1 MAAPTILRPA
11 ATRTAAAGDELV
23 EYASRMLLE
32 RLEIRTGEAWRLAE
46 PARHAH
52 PLYGGWLVVDTAR
65 HSSVLVDDDTELV
78 AVIGRSRGTVLAVLH
93 LPAAASD
100 AA

>member
-1 MAAPTILRPA
+1 MAPTLLRPA

-23 EYASRMLLE
+23 EHATRLLLE
-32 RLEIRTGEAWRLAE
+32 RLEIRTIMARHLAE

-65 HSSVLVDDDTELV
+65 RISTLVDDDTELV
-78 AVIGRSRGTVLAVLH
+78 AVISRSRGTVLAVLH
-93 LPAAASD
+93 VPAAAGGE

>member
-1 MAAPTILRPA
+1 MGTTTILRPA

-23 EYASRMLLE
+23 EYAARLLLE
-32 RLEIRTGEAWRLAE
+32 RLEIRTIEAWRLAE

-52 PLYGGWLVVDTAR
+52 PLYGGWLVVDTSR
-65 HSSVLVDDDTELV
+65 RTSVLVDDDTELV
-78 AVIGRSRGTVLAVLH
+78 ATITASRHTVLAVLH
-93 LPAAASD
+93 LPPAGGD